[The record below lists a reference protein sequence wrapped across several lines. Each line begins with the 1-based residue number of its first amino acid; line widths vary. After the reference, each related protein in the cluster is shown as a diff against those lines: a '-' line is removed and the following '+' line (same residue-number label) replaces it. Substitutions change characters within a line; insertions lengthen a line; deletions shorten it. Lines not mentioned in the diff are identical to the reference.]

1 MKLKFIK
8 NFKYLQVTQASALEL
23 RQLAR
28 VTTGSVYNH
37 QIKREDVAS
46 FLHNRTILPSGFWT
60 TLIGMRKSG
69 YDVQIENFKEFLG
82 QRVTKDELSD
92 WIDRQDLNFPPY
104 EYQLKGVHI
113 AINFRQ
119 CRLLLDTSAG
129 KSYLI
134 YLTCLYHLKERLKE
148 GLKIL
153 VIVPRTMLV
162 TQLPKDFKEY
172 SNSNEIICDEV
183 MGGGVERE
191 GSNVVVGNIDSVAT
205 KPRSW
210 FNQFGAVIMD
220 EAHKINDS
228 DRKGTNRMQQV
239 MNAMFQNP
247 NCDYI
252 LGMSGTFETKDS
264 GATQFNEYK
273 AVTET
278 AYLGSILQKLY
289 VEDLKEYGSIAD
301 VEVRVMK
308 LKCDYDLAKDFY
320 NHPDS
325 QEEQGRYLFECNYIQ
340 GIPMYRKIVN
350 KIACN
355 LDFNQVL
362 LFNTK
367 DFLKKMAQECQD
379 YIDANGIDKKVYII
393 SGDTTK
399 KDRAEII
406 KKLNN
411 ESNGLLFAMYSILS
425 TGVSVK
431 SLSGLHMVD
440 STKAVTTVRQSI
452 GRVLRLH
459 PSKDKAIV
467 FDYVVNIPK
476 YDRENFKGGHGN
488 SYMNHHKERMHIY
501 MKREFETK
509 TLNFNIKGR
518 STFMDE
524 IPRTMR

>member
-1 MKLKFIK
+1 MRLKFIK
-8 NFKYLQVTQASALEL
+8 NFKYIQVTKASALEL

-28 VTTGSVYNH
+28 ITTGSTYNYGK
-37 QIKREDVAS
+37 KRDDTVS
-46 FLHNRTILPSGFWT
+46 FLHNKTILPSGFWT
-60 TLIGMRKSG
+60 TLVGMRKSG
-69 YDVQIENFKEFLG
+69 YEIEFENFNEFLG
-82 QRVTKDELSD
+82 KRTSKDDLKEWLSK
-92 WIDRQDLNFPPY
+92 QDLNFQPY

-129 KSYLI
+129 KSFLI
-134 YLTCLYHLKERLKE
+134 YLTSLYYLKELLPKGR
-148 GLKIL
+148 KIL
-153 VIVPRTMLV
+153 IIVPRTMLV

-172 SNSNEIICDEV
+172 SSSNEIICDEV
-183 MGGGVERE
+183 MGNGVERE
-191 GSNVVVGNIDSVAT
+191 GSNVVVGNIDSVAK

-228 DRKGTNRMQQV
+228 DKKGTNRMQQV
-239 MNAMFQNP
+239 MNTMFQNP

-252 LGMSGTFETKDS
+252 LGMSGTFETKDN
-264 GATQFNEYK
+264 GASKFDEYK

-278 AYLGSILQKLY
+278 AYLGSVLQKLY
-289 VEDLKEYGSIAD
+289 VEDLKEYGTIAP
-301 VEVRVMK
+301 VEIRVVK
-308 LKCDYDLAKDFY
+308 LKTDFNLSRDYY
-320 NHPDS
+320 NHPDC
-325 QEEQGRYLFECNYIQ
+325 QDEQGRFLFESNYIQ
-340 GIPMYRKIVN
+340 GIPMYRSIIN

-367 DFLKKMAQECQD
+367 DFLYKMANECQE
-379 YIDANGIDKKVYII
+379 YIDKNGIDKKVYII
-393 SGDTTK
+393 NGDTKK
-399 KDRAEII
+399 KDRDDII
-406 KKLNN
+406 KKLNT

-431 SLSGLHMVD
+431 SLGGLHMVD

-459 PSKDKAIV
+459 PDKDMALV

-476 YDRENFKGGHGN
+476 YDKEFGGGHRN

-501 MKREFETK
+501 EKREFPTK
-509 TLNFNIKGR
+509 ILDFNLRGR
-518 STFMDE
+518 SEFMDE
-524 IPRTMR
+524 IPRVHR